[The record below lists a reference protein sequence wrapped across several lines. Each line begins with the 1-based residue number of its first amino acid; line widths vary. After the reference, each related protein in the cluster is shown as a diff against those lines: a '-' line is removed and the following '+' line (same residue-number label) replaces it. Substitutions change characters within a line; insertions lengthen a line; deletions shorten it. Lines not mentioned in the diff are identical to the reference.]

1 MLRYRFE
8 NSQSRTVC
16 DNAKAPAYGARK
28 LPDDAPTGFIRKRW
42 GKLVHTSDGPDRRYY
57 ELAAMT
63 ELRNG
68 LRSGDIWVKGSR
80 QFKDFQDYLL
90 PPAVFGA

>member
-1 MLRYRFE
+1 
-8 NSQSRTVC
+8 
-16 DNAKAPAYGARK
+16 
-28 LPDDAPTGFIRKRW
+28 
-42 GKLVHTSDGPDRRYY
+42 
-57 ELAAMT
+57 MT

-90 PPAVFGA
+90 PPAVFTELHDRRQLPAAVATDPDL